1 MRTLCCCTSIVL
13 RSENDEESL
22 GAKFALNLPQPADS
36 IINSAVHFPI
46 FCCCCFFF
54 CFFFSS
60 FLSLWSIC
68 AMLCVPAS
76 MKISITSRRWSF
88 LFIYLFL
95 LLFARWFIFDCQPYV
110 LLPGAGEL
118 LVHLQRNATINPCR
132 LGERRVAAWV
142 FSSCVRVLVPC
153 ERALA
158 RVQSYKLAHTDIN
171 YATDSIHATCVCVYT
186 NIL

>member
-1 MRTLCCCTSIVL
+1 MRRVLGHNLHWSAATCGFYYKLCGS
-13 RSENDEESL
+13 
-22 GAKFALNLPQPADS
+22 
-36 IINSAVHFPI
+36 FPD
-46 FCCCCFFF
+46 FFF
-54 CFFFSS
+54 VFREPVVHMCN
-60 FLSLWSIC
+60 
-68 AMLCVPAS
+68 AMRPSVYEDIYNKPA
-76 MKISITSRRWSF
+76 MVF
-88 LFIYLFL
+88 FIYLFFL

-142 FSSCVRVLVPC
+142 FSSCVRLYGSWC
-153 ERALA
+153 LASARALA